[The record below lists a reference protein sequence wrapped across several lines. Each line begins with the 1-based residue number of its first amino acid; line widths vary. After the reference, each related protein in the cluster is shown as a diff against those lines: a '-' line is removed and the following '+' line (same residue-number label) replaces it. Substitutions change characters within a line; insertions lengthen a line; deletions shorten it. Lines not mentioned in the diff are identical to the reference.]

1 MRLRDLLAAAP
12 AVRARE
18 VLGDDRVA
26 VRAVAR
32 DSRAVTPGSL
42 FACVVGAQQDGHDH
56 AAAAVAAG
64 AVALLVERRLSIPV
78 PQVLVGDSRVAVGEL
93 AAALLGRPSD
103 SLVVVGVTGTTGKTT
118 TTHLLHA
125 ILEHHGWRTALVGT
139 LGGARTTPEAVEL
152 QTLLARERDAGTQAV
167 VMEVSSHALALSRVA
182 GTTYR
187 AAVFT
192 NLGTDHLDFHGTP
205 ERYFAAKASLF
216 TPGRARVGVVNVG
229 DPHGRL
235 LADAAQIPVVPWT
248 PGDAR
253 VVRAGAASLEMD
265 WRGER
270 LAAALGGEFNVANVV
285 AAATTALELGIPV
298 HHIVAGLAAARPV
311 PGRFESVS
319 TAHPFS
325 VVIDYAHT
333 PDALA
338 AVLDAARAAAAPGAR
353 VIAVFG
359 CGGNRDASKRPEMG
373 RVAAARADVVILT
386 TDNPRDE
393 RAADISA
400 AVRAGTAGGR
410 AVVREIEDRRTAIA
424 AAVAE
429 ARPGDVVLV
438 AGKGHERTQT
448 VGYRELPFDDAEVA
462 REVLARA
469 GGAA

>member
-285 AAATTALELGIPV
+285 AAATTALGLGIPV

-333 PDALA
+333 PDALT

-373 RVAAARADVVILT
+373 RVAAARADMVILT